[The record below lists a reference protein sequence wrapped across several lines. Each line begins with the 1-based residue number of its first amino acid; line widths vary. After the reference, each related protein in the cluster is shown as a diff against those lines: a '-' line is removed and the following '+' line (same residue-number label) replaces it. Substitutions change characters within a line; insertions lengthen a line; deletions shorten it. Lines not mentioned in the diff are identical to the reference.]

1 MADPL
6 SVFSSILAL
15 LQATTNVIRFLSS
28 VSGASESRQKVL
40 YEVSSLSGILV
51 ILMKLAKRS
60 QQSPIWS
67 TTIESLSAPNG
78 PLEQC
83 QRMMEDLA
91 SKLTRRRVG
100 EALTW
105 PFRND
110 EIKNILEAIERQ
122 KTHFVLALQTDHL

>member
-6 SVFSSILAL
+6 SIFSSILAL
-15 LQATTNVIRFLSS
+15 LQATTNVIRFVSS

-40 YEVSSLSGILV
+40 YEVSSLGGILV
-51 ILMKLAKRS
+51 ILMNLAKRS
-60 QQSPIWS
+60 QQSPVWS
-67 TTIESLSAPNG
+67 TTIKSLSAPKG

-83 QRMMEDLA
+83 QSMMKLLA
-91 SKLTRRRVG
+91 SKLTRRKVG

-110 EIKNILEAIERQ
+110 EINDILKAIERQ
-122 KTHFVLALQTDHL
+122 KTHFVLALQIDHL